1 MRGDGRASPW
11 SYGGDAVRPGV
22 ANTQP
27 VQCGSRRRRTM
38 RRRDLT
44 RWLPS
49 PGGRE
54 ERARTSADVKDTIN
68 EKGTLSSLL
77 HQGKMTPCH
86 MKLVSSE

>member
-1 MRGDGRASPW
+1 MLGDGRASPW
-11 SYGGDAVRPGV
+11 SYGGDAVQPGV

-27 VQCGSRRRRTM
+27 VQRGSHRLGTM
-38 RRRDLT
+38 RRRGLT

-68 EKGTLSSLL
+68 GKGTLSSLL
-77 HQGKMTPCH
+77 HQGKSAPCR